1 VDLKS
6 HFMTSTLGANFFST
20 IVLIDSGSDD
30 VKKVCTHILLALND
44 VMTTYNDILL
54 GGIL

>member
-1 VDLKS
+1 
-6 HFMTSTLGANFFST
+6 MTSTLGANFFST